1 MKIIKGKYSIILLTL
16 TLLCGLFLFTW
27 VGAENV
33 CPYHEVHT
41 QECGYVKAVEGHE
54 CNHKHNEE
62 CYSTTLICHKEEHTH
77 SETCY
82 DENGTLVCELEEHT
96 HNTECY
102 ELNCQH
108 VHDETCGYQE
118 AILGQECTHR
128 CSYCDKTLVR
138 EGKIEINQ
146 EDEQYTLH
154 ITSTLNG
161 TKGDDQ
167 VYFYVKVNEEI
178 LDKMS
183 LLVVQDYKYEISYYN
198 ENNELSHLILEPLYI
213 GDENNVVYLK
223 YEQQYG
229 STIEFDIPLKDIDD
243 LDGQTITLTTA
254 SSYNEA
260 VHKELA
266 SYTFGNPV
274 NNFINRLINNDENAD
289 DNEEIALV
297 STYSTNLL
305 NDDNDN
311 TDVSDSKTHLNDYI
325 YDVELKKYVNNVP
338 VVVTDGNVTDGDIIN
353 LAIDFS
359 IPSGIVT
366 DDNRSVYYQLPD
378 NVRPLKELSGY
389 VYDKG
394 VKKGVYSISVDGF
407 ITITYDEEYANGEA
421 LTGEIHFD
429 GMVGLDGSANESQTV
444 IIGNTSFTINPV
456 VVPKDYDISTTKTVL
471 KDENDSN
478 KLHYT
483 VKVNSDKGT
492 ESSIL
497 IEDTLTG
504 GATYVQDSFVLV
516 DNNGNGINVSNLIQF
531 NSDGTS
537 FTINNLPLLQEESGY
552 SLTYDVIVNPYQA
565 NKNGQQTIVNNIKAS
580 SGNVLDI
587 DSTTTEISTQRIT
600 KSGNSTRGEGYIT
613 WKINLYNV
621 QQGYEVVETLPD
633 GLTWDNT
640 TATITP
646 AINGNSNITFTQNS
660 DGTYSYKIPE
670 NVTTDTDY
678 TITFKTKVDDPG
690 DFDSY
695 TSFTNNVE
703 LKTPEDGPTY
713 SDDSTVTYYN
723 ERAVNK
729 KFTNIVNSDSNGA
742 TYQWDVTLTTP
753 HLADVTNYTYSDTL
767 SSSNGNALHHLTS
780 DFKNTLEITNE
791 EGAPISS
798 DCYTIVYYDK
808 NGVTTEDL
816 SQAIKFEIIFNDNF
830 KELNPTKVNI
840 SYQSYADYTMGAGE
854 SSWFSNKGSIDY
866 KENNT
871 DKHFESSGD
880 GQLYSKPA
888 AITKSFV
895 GESNAS
901 IGGAIYKWKLVLNL
915 PPLNS
920 LEDYMYVDTLISD
933 SNNGNHYIED
943 GELFKNNLTIVDQ
956 DGNAIGSDLYTIE
969 FVSDDSGIIVG
980 YKTKFDVEKLKSL
993 TPSPTQLII
1002 NYQTNVKYDMLP
1014 SESETFSNI
1023 ASVNGNTSTASHSH
1037 TKEPAVNKNYT
1048 GYSEQTTDGAIYQW
1062 KSVLTLP
1069 TITNDTVYTYTDMV
1083 SSQSK
1088 NDNHYILKKD
1098 LSLSIKDENENSL
1111 SVDKYN
1117 ISYLDRDGKVIEKV
1131 TEDTRIYGFTVNFDS
1146 SQLSNLKSNQLF
1158 LTYQTHVEYD
1168 MYPSESDT
1176 YINDATVKIDDK
1188 EFNDDAS
1195 TSYRKD
1201 DAVKKTLTQ
1210 TNNQSREGAEYTWTS
1225 TLTFPNNILLTEYE
1239 YEDQLSSSLQTT
1251 ESCNHYIDKDKFNLQ
1266 IKYDSSQE
1274 TLDPK
1279 YYVVK
1284 YLDSTGNE
1292 ISENDTDTKI
1302 VGFKI
1307 SFNLSNSSD
1316 SASIVDLNPK
1326 KIYISYTT
1334 VAVYDMV
1341 AGESVDYRNTATA
1354 IINGKTYDVITK
1366 TSYTKEQLLKK
1377 LSGIN
1382 KGIYKQDNEFGAY
1395 YQNRKIYIP
1404 EFFETN
1410 QIVNKEEIDGK
1421 IFYMILI
1428 KPDKTDGKDLIITVN
1443 DTLPENVSFIGT
1455 DHESDKTNDFAPY
1468 VMYYYSKWYYSDWGT
1483 EINGKQCYLDDY
1495 FNYKVEDNIVT
1506 FTLSE
1511 GYKDVYTQY
1520 SNGNNPYIA
1529 IVYAVDISDNSS
1541 YVEKDVLYT
1550 NTVEWNGEIV
1560 ENTQKVHENGIY
1572 LDKVGI
1578 QLKDEELIR
1587 YSLIVNPA
1595 GEDLLENTDK
1605 IQLIDQMVNPE
1616 ALSYLR
1622 FNPSSLKVYIYDA
1635 VNNRDIQELDKSLYS
1650 YTYDIS
1656 TYKLIVNLPDN
1667 LSCRVE
1673 YDYYAENNTLN
1684 TVTIT
1689 NNAIIE
1695 GIEETSISEDSQFE
1709 HVDSGSSVTKKRF
1722 TVYKVDSNNYNT
1734 TLPDASFTLFSYNSE
1749 NNYWTT
1755 VNDNLVTDN
1764 NGKLDFVSLS
1774 SSDETID
1781 NQLQEG
1787 VLYKLEETTPPEGY
1801 KIENPY
1807 TYFVIQQDNQVIFGE
1822 GGLITNQVL
1831 SLLNMNENEAKEKIK
1846 VLSNQGDDIYIP
1858 NTMNSIQV
1866 KKLWLNQDDTTTSP
1880 ATDSINLKLY
1890 QTATSYTEEQGPS
1903 YEVKLKSAKTIG
1915 INSDPWYAVDYD
1927 INNYVVGTNKDIV
1940 FLFNINQQQPLE
1952 WFSENIEILVCSA
1965 DENEIIKT
1973 YNINESSL
1981 SITVDQNMTIVV
1993 KYLIE
1998 PSWGGHY
2005 LSWFYTI
2012 QTNNIGP
2019 DTIINEHN
2027 FKVLYNENIVLNSSN
2042 NWSMTINELPST
2054 MNVDGQDIPCTYY
2067 IEEENIPSGWSVSYE
2082 GNNVQSG
2089 NIVVK
2094 NVKDKETILLPE
2106 TGGTP
2111 LVPMT
2116 ILGITMMGLGIVYFK
2131 KKRRTHRKVGEFK

>member
-1 MKIIKGKYSIILLTL
+1 MRKSIKKQTIIMVALALI
-16 TLLCGLFLFTW
+16 CGLFLFTW
-27 VGAENV
+27 VAAENE

-41 QECGYVKAVEGHE
+41 QECGYVEAVEGHE
-54 CNHKHNEE
+54 CNHEHSEA
-62 CYSTTLICHKEEHTH
+62 CYSTTLICHKDEHTH
-77 SETCY
+77 SDTCY
-82 DENGTLVCELEEHT
+82 DENGTLVCKLEEHT
-96 HNTECY
+96 HNSECY

-118 AILGQECTHR
+118 AVLGQECTHR

-167 VYFYVKVNEEI
+167 VYFYVKINEKI

-198 ENNELSHLILEPLYI
+198 QDNELSHLILEPLYI

-229 STIEFDIPLKDIDD
+229 STIEFDIPFKAINNLN
-243 LDGQTITLTTA
+243 GQTITITTA

-260 VHKELA
+260 EHKELS
-266 SYTFGNPV
+266 SYTFGNPF
-274 NNFINRLINNDENAD
+274 NNFVNRLINSDKNVD

-305 NDDNDN
+305 SDDN
-311 TDVSDSKTHLNDYI
+311 TDASDSKTYLDGYI

-353 LAIDFS
+353 LSIDFS
-359 IPSGIVT
+359 IPSDIVT
-366 DDNRSVYYQLPD
+366 DDNRSVYYQLPE

-394 VKKGVYSISVDGF
+394 VKKGVYSISADGL
-407 ITITYDEEYANGEA
+407 ITITYDEEYTNGEA
-421 LTGEIHFD
+421 LAGEIHFD

-456 VVPKDYDISTTKTVL
+456 VVPKDYDISTTKTVS

-504 GATYVQDSFVLV
+504 GATYDQDSFVLV
-516 DNNGNGINVSNLIQF
+516 DKNNNSINVSNLIQF

-537 FTINNLPLLQEESGY
+537 FTINNLPLLQEKSEY
-552 SLTYDVIVNPYQA
+552 TLTYDVIVNPYQA
-565 NKNGQQTIVNNIKAS
+565 NTNGQQTIVNNIKAS

-633 GLTWDNT
+633 GLTWENT

-660 DGTYSYKIPE
+660 DGTYSYKIPDS
-670 NVTTDTDY
+670 VSTDTDY
-678 TITFKTKVDDPG
+678 TITLRTKVDDPG

-695 TSFTNNVE
+695 TPFTNNVE

-729 KFTNIVNSDSNGA
+729 KFTNIVSSDSNGA
-742 TYQWDVTLTTP
+742 RYQWDVTLTTP

-780 DFKNTLEITNE
+780 DFKNTLKITGE
-791 EGAPISS
+791 DGETISS

-808 NGVTTEDL
+808 NGGTTEDL

-830 KELNPTKVNI
+830 KNLNPRKVNI

-866 KENNT
+866 EENNT

-880 GQLYSKPA
+880 GQLYSKPS

-895 GESNAS
+895 GESNTS
-901 IGGAIYKWKLVLNL
+901 IGGATYKWKSLLNL
-915 PPLNS
+915 PPLND
-920 LEDYMYVDTLISD
+920 LTEYIYEDTLSSD
-933 SNNGNHYIED
+933 SNNGNHYIADE
-943 GELFKNNLTIVDQ
+943 ESFKNNLTIVDQ
-956 DGNAIGSDLYTIE
+956 DGKTIDSDLYTIE
-969 FVSDDSGIIVG
+969 FVKNNSNTIVG
-980 YKTKFDVEKLKSL
+980 FKINFVVSQMEGL
-993 TPSPTQLII
+993 TQLVI

-1014 SESETFSNI
+1014 SDFETYSNT
-1023 ASVNGNTSTASHSH
+1023 ASVNGSTSTASHSH

-1069 TITNDTVYTYTDMV
+1069 TITDNTVYTYTDMV

-1088 NDNHYILKKD
+1088 NDNHYILKND
-1098 LSLSIKDENENSL
+1098 VNLSIKDESESTL
-1111 SVDKYN
+1111 SANQYN
-1117 ISYLDRDGKVIEKV
+1117 ISYLDQYGKVIESV
-1131 TEDTRIYGFTVNFDS
+1131 TDDTRIYGFTVNFDS

-1210 TNNQSREGAEYTWTS
+1210 TSNQSREGAEYTWTS
-1225 TLTFPNNILLTEYE
+1225 TLTFPNNISLTKYE
-1239 YEDQLSSSLQTT
+1239 YIDQLSSSSQTT
-1251 ESCNHYIDKDKFNLQ
+1251 ESCNHYIDKYKFNLQ

-1284 YLDSTGNE
+1284 YLDSAGNE
-1292 ISENDTDTKI
+1292 INENDTDTKI

-1807 TYFVIQQDNQVIFGE
+1807 TYFVIQQDNQVMFGE

-1858 NTMNSIQV
+1858 NTLNSIQV
-1866 KKLWLNQDDTTTSP
+1866 KKLWLNQDGTTTSP

-1890 QTATSYTEEQGPS
+1890 QGYTYNETYEGESFDVSVNFAGMKDWNSELQCFVKGYTTKNYIVGKDKIIHLNYYQQNLDYIQNNVEIKVVFENNETEIISVDSNNTS
-1903 YEVKLKSAKTIG
+1903 
-1915 INSDPWYAVDYD
+1915 VD
-1927 INNYVVGTNKDIV
+1927 IP
-1940 FLFNINQQQPLE
+1940 INQNMGIYIDYKVEPNE
-1952 WFSENIEILVCSA
+1952 WS
-1965 DENEIIKT
+1965 D
-1973 YNINESSL
+1973 L
-1981 SITVDQNMTIVV
+1981 S
-1993 KYLIE
+1993 Y
-1998 PSWGGHY
+1998 Y
-2005 LSWFYTI
+2005 FYI
-2012 QTNNIGP
+2012 PNDNIGP
-2019 DTIINEHN
+2019 ELITEEHN
-2027 FKVLYNENIVLNSSN
+2027 QKELYKDDIILNSSN
-2042 NWSMTINELPST
+2042 DWSISIYDLPST
-2054 MNVDGQDIPCTYY
+2054 IEIDGETVPCTYY
-2067 IEEENIPSGWSVSYE
+2067 IEEVNIPSGWTVSYE

-2094 NVKDKETILLPE
+2094 NIKDKESILLPE
-2106 TGGTP
+2106 TGGTL

-2116 ILGITMMGLGIVYFK
+2116 ILGITMMSLGIVYFK
-2131 KKRRTHRKVGEFK
+2131 KKRHTHRKVGEFR